1 MSKRPLLFFALLCFN
16 LVFSQEIKT
25 DNSLTGIVS
34 NSISSQLGLTYV
46 GENSFIKN
54 KWDITSVTNYT
65 LTFSPNI
72 SENELLQRVSFD
84 VRENKWSYFTN
95 YQYNYSYV
103 RKIQSDNFLGI
114 GTGFKKE
121 FTYIKSSISYAILF
135 HQSNYFNGEDENI
148 FRHSLRL
155 KFSLEKKNWEIISEY
170 YYQPNFK
177 EFNDYIIFGTTKV
190 SLFNDKKVNLV
201 FQDVINYRSTSDIKL
216 IHNLTVGVGYKFIKK
231 ISANQTSIRF

>member
-1 MSKRPLLFFALLCFN
+1 MSKRPLLFFARLCFN

-170 YYQPNFK
+170 YYQPNVT
-177 EFNDYIIFGTTKV
+177 NIRDNIIYGTTKI
-190 SLFNDKKVNLV
+190 SFFPNNKLNFTIGDIFNWRS
-201 FQDVINYRSTSDIKL
+201 QSDVKI
-216 IHNLTVGVGYKFIKK
+216 IHNLTIGVGYKFQKSIKTK
-231 ISANQTSIRF
+231 REN

>member
-1 MSKRPLLFFALLCFN
+1 MSKNPLLFFAILCFN

-54 KWDITSVTNYT
+54 KCDITSVTNYT

-84 VRENKWSYFTN
+84 VRKNKWSYFTN

-135 HQSNYFNGEDENI
+135 HQSNYFNGEYQNI

-155 KFSLEKKNWEIISEY
+155 KFSLEKNNCEIISEY
-170 YYQPNFK
+170 YYQPNVT
-177 EFNDYIIFGTTKV
+177 NIRDNIIYGTTKI
-190 SLFNDKKVNLV
+190 SFFPKNKLNFTIGDIFNWRS
-201 FQDVINYRSTSDIKL
+201 QSDVKI
-216 IHNLTVGVGYKFIKK
+216 IHNLTIGVGYKFQKSIKTK
-231 ISANQTSIRF
+231 REN

>member
-170 YYQPNFK
+170 YYQPNVT
-177 EFNDYIIFGTTKV
+177 NIRDNIIYGTTKI
-190 SLFNDKKVNLV
+190 SFFPKNKLNFTIGDIFNWRS
-201 FQDVINYRSTSDIKL
+201 QSDVRI
-216 IHNLTVGVGYKFIKK
+216 IHNLTIGVGYKFQKSIKTK
-231 ISANQTSIRF
+231 REN

>member
-1 MSKRPLLFFALLCFN
+1 MSKNPLLFFAILCFN

-114 GTGFKKE
+114 GAGFKKE

-135 HQSNYFNGEDENI
+135 HQSNYFNGEDVNI

-155 KFSLEKKNWEIISEY
+155 KFSLEKNNCEIISEY
-170 YYQPNFK
+170 YYQPNVT
-177 EFNDYIIFGTTKV
+177 NIRDNIIYGTTKI
-190 SLFNDKKVNLV
+190 SFFPKNKLNFTIGDIFNWRS
-201 FQDVINYRSTSDIKL
+201 QSDVKI
-216 IHNLTVGVGYKFIKK
+216 IHNLTIGVGYKFQKNIKK
-231 ISANQTSIRF
+231 MNF

>member
-170 YYQPNFK
+170 YYQPNVT
-177 EFNDYIIFGTTKV
+177 NIRDNIIYGTTKI
-190 SLFNDKKVNLV
+190 SFFPKNKLNFTIGDIFNWRS
-201 FQDVINYRSTSDIKL
+201 QSDVRI
-216 IHNLTVGVGYKFIKK
+216 IHNLTIGIGYKFQKSIKTK
-231 ISANQTSIRF
+231 REN

>member
-170 YYQPNFK
+170 YYQPNVT
-177 EFNDYIIFGTTKV
+177 NIRDNIIYGTTKI
-190 SLFNDKKVNLV
+190 SFFPKNKLNFTIGDIFNWRS
-201 FQDVINYRSTSDIKL
+201 QSDVKI
-216 IHNLTVGVGYKFIKK
+216 IHNLTIGVGYKFQKSIKTK
-231 ISANQTSIRF
+231 REN

>member
-1 MSKRPLLFFALLCFN
+1 MSKNPLLFFAILCFN

-114 GTGFKKE
+114 GAGFKKE

-135 HQSNYFNGEDENI
+135 HQSNYFNGEDVNI

-170 YYQPNFK
+170 YYQPNVT
-177 EFNDYIIFGTTKV
+177 NIRDNIIYGTTKI
-190 SLFNDKKVNLV
+190 SFFSKNKLNFTIGDIFNWRS
-201 FQDVINYRSTSDIKL
+201 QSDVKI
-216 IHNLTVGVGYKFIKK
+216 IHNLTIGVGYKFQKNIKK
-231 ISANQTSIRF
+231 MNF

>member
-1 MSKRPLLFFALLCFN
+1 MSKRPLLFFAILCFN

-170 YYQPNFK
+170 YYQPNVT
-177 EFNDYIIFGTTKV
+177 NIRDNIIYGTTKI
-190 SLFNDKKVNLV
+190 SFFPKNKLNFTIGDIFNWRS
-201 FQDVINYRSTSDIKL
+201 QSDVRI
-216 IHNLTVGVGYKFIKK
+216 IHNLTIGVGYKFQKSIKTK
-231 ISANQTSIRF
+231 REN

>member
-54 KWDITSVTNYT
+54 KLDITSVTNYT

-84 VRENKWSYFTN
+84 VR
-95 YQYNYSYV
+95 
-103 RKIQSDNFLGI
+103 
-114 GTGFKKE
+114 
-121 FTYIKSSISYAILF
+121 
-135 HQSNYFNGEDENI
+135 
-148 FRHSLRL
+148 
-155 KFSLEKKNWEIISEY
+155 
-170 YYQPNFK
+170 
-177 EFNDYIIFGTTKV
+177 
-190 SLFNDKKVNLV
+190 
-201 FQDVINYRSTSDIKL
+201 
-216 IHNLTVGVGYKFIKK
+216 
-231 ISANQTSIRF
+231 

>member
-1 MSKRPLLFFALLCFN
+1 MSSKLSIILLFSFN
-16 LVFSQEIKT
+16 YLFSQEIKT

-84 VRENKWSYFTN
+84 IREDKWSYFTN

-114 GTGFKKE
+114 GTSFKKE

-135 HQSNYFNGEDENI
+135 HQSNYFNGEYQNI

-155 KFSLEKKNWEIISEY
+155 KFSLVKNNWEIISEY
-170 YYQPNFK
+170 YYQPNVT
-177 EFNDYIIFGTTKV
+177 NIRDNIIYGTTKI
-190 SLFNDKKVNLV
+190 SFFPKSKLNFTIGDIFNWRS
-201 FQDVINYRSTSDIKL
+201 QSDVKI
-216 IHNLTVGVGYKFIKK
+216 IHNLTIGVGYKFQKSIKTK
-231 ISANQTSIRF
+231 REN

>member
-114 GTGFKKE
+114 GAGFKKE

-135 HQSNYFNGEDENI
+135 HQSNYFNVEDENI

-170 YYQPNFK
+170 YYQPNVT
-177 EFNDYIIFGTTKV
+177 NIRDNIIYGTTKI
-190 SLFNDKKVNLV
+190 SFFPKNKLNFTIGDIFNWRS
-201 FQDVINYRSTSDIKL
+201 QSDVKI
-216 IHNLTVGVGYKFIKK
+216 IHNLTIGVGYKFQKSIKTK
-231 ISANQTSIRF
+231 REN